1 MRGSSMRIG
10 VGPGSP
16 WRSVPRFLHGRDGT
30 RATAVIEFSFIAPV
44 VVLMMVCAVDLGL
57 GTYRNM
63 QVQMAAQ
70 AGAQYAM
77 VHGFNPGAVA
87 SAVTGATTYTDVT
100 VTPAPSQFCGCT
112 SAAGVAVN
120 ACNASCPE
128 GGAPGTYVIVSAQAT
143 YTPLLPY
150 PLLPAAFN
158 LTAQSTVR
166 TQ

>member
-1 MRGSSMRIG
+1 
-10 VGPGSP
+10 
-16 WRSVPRFLHGRDGT
+16 
-30 RATAVIEFSFIAPV
+30 
-44 VVLMMVCAVDLGL
+44 MMVCAVDLGL

-63 QVQMAAQ
+63 QVQAAAQ

-77 VHGFNPGAVA
+77 VHGFNPSAVA
-87 SAVTGATTYTDVT
+87 SAVTGATTYADLT
-100 VTPAPSQFCGCT
+100 VTPAPSQFCGCP

-128 GGAPGTYVIVSAQAT
+128 GGASGTYVTVSAQAT

-150 PLLPAAFN
+150 PLLPGAFN